1 MAIKEFNPYTP
12 SRRHMTILSREDI
25 TKQKPERSLLI
36 GRKKRT
42 GGRNNYG
49 RMTMRFIGGGH
60 IRLLRKVDFNRDKIG
75 VPGRVAAIEYDPN
88 RSARLALIF
97 YVDGEKRYILCPNQL
112 HVGDTVVAGP
122 DADIRPGNAKKLK
135 DMPDGTL
142 IHNIELQPGRGAKFV
157 RSAGVSAQL
166 MAREGKYAFV
176 RMPSG
181 ELRKFLLECT
191 ATIGVVGNG
200 DHENVSWGKA
210 GRTRWLGHRGRQRAM
225 IMNAVD
231 HPMGG
236 GEGRTKSNRQP
247 CSPWGTP
254 AKGYRTRKHKKLSDK
269 FIVRRRYAK

>member
-60 IRLLRKVDFNRDKIG
+60 IRLLRKVDFKRDKIG
-75 VPGRVAAIEYDPN
+75 VPGRVAAVEYDPN

-112 HVGDTVVAGP
+112 RVGDTVVAGP
-122 DADIRPGNAKKLK
+122 DADIRPGNAKKFK

-142 IHNIELQPGRGAKFV
+142 VHNIELQPGRGAKFV